1 MSEINLTSFESSAIY
16 AVLVVAV
23 ISLVYAYM
31 LFRNVMSEDKGTE
44 RMIRIWTAVKEG
56 ADAYLGQQ
64 LRTILPFVGI
74 LVFALFGSV
83 WIAQPTPEALEMF
96 GDNARI
102 TIAIGRAVAFILGAL
117 FSLTVGQLGMRMA
130 VRATCVSPPP
140 PCGTLVARCASP
152 TAPAPSPAC

>member
-1 MSEINLTSFESSAIY
+1 MSEIHLTSFESTAIY
-16 AVLVVAV
+16 GVLVIAV

-31 LFRNVMSEDKGTE
+31 LFRDVMSEDKGTE
-44 RMIRIWTAVKEG
+44 AMIRIWTAVKDG

-83 WIAQPTPEALEMF
+83 WIAPPTPEAVEMF

-102 TIAIGRAVAFILGAL
+102 TIAIGRSVAFILGAL
-117 FSLTVGQLGMRMA
+117 FSLMSA
-130 VRATCVSPPP
+130 SSACAWPCRATCASPPP
-140 PCGTLVARCASP
+140 PCGTSVTHCASP